1 MNFIQS
7 MLIVATSADMLLR
20 LHTHMLHLF
29 LATRSQWCFLAAWL
43 LQALSLA
50 NLVYKPHTSVLLKH
64 TSPSRKP
71 A

>member
-29 LATRSQWCFLAAWL
+29 LATRSQWCFLAAAGAVAG
-43 LQALSLA
+43 QFSI
-50 NLVYKPHTSVLLKH
+50 
-64 TSPSRKP
+64 
-71 A
+71 